1 MDFEL
6 NEQQKMV
13 RNLTRDFLERE
24 VVPIIKDSEREGRI
38 PRTIIENLASLGL
51 LGGMVN
57 EEYGGMGLD
66 YISHA
71 LIGEEFG
78 RVWWSLCIT
87 VPIVQTALI
96 ELTIQNWG
104 SEEQKRRYLP
114 RLVNGELL
122 GTFAT
127 VEPNAGSDA
136 AAIEASAV
144 LDQGQWVLN
153 GNKIWITNG
162 TIADIALI
170 TARTAPNEKGE
181 GITLFL
187 IEKDAPGFA
196 SKRIT
201 HTTGLR
207 AASEAELSLTDC
219 RIPENNIIG
228 EIGQGL
234 HIALASIDNARFTIA
249 AACVGTAQG
258 CIDACVQ
265 YSRERKQFGKS
276 IASFQLVQ
284 ETITN
289 MIVETE
295 AARYLVYRAGDL
307 KNKGLATPR
316 ETSIAKYYAS
326 EVALRAATNAVRLH
340 GAYGYCDDYPV
351 ERYLRDIMGPI
362 VFGGTAEIQ
371 KLIIARDALG
381 IGAFI

>member
-13 RNLTRDFLERE
+13 RQLARDFLERE
-24 VVPIIKDSEREGRI
+24 VVPIIKDSERERSI
-38 PRTIIENLASLGL
+38 PRTIIENLASVGL

-57 EEYGGMGLD
+57 EEYGGIGLD
-66 YISHA
+66 YIGHA
-71 LIGEEFG
+71 LLSEEFG

-87 VPIVQTALI
+87 IPIVQTALI
-96 ELTIQNWG
+96 EMTIQNWG
-104 SEEQKRRYLP
+104 SEEQKQRYLP

-162 TIADIALI
+162 TTADIALI
-170 TARTAPNEKGE
+170 TARTATKKKGQ
-181 GITLFL
+181 GVTLFL
-187 IEKDAPGFA
+187 IEKDTPGFD

-201 HTTGLR
+201 NTTGLR

-219 RIPENNIIG
+219 RIPEDNVIG

-234 HIALASIDNARFTIA
+234 RIALSSIDNARFTIA

-265 YSRERKQFGKS
+265 YSRERKQFGKP
-276 IASFQLVQ
+276 IGSFQLVQ
-284 ETITN
+284 ETITD
-289 MIVETE
+289 MIVESE
-295 AARYLVYRAGDL
+295 AARYLVYHAGDL

-316 ETSIAKYYAS
+316 DTSVAKYYAS

-351 ERYLRDIMGPI
+351 ERYLRDVMGPI